1 MTAPIRS
8 RPPRGERDGRS
19 SGRRSTLGVKLTALL
34 LFVALLL
41 LAFLAALLRGLG

>member
-8 RPPRGERDGRS
+8 RRPREGRGKRPC
-19 SGRRSTLGVKLTALL
+19 GRRSALGIKLTALL

-41 LAFLAALLRGLG
+41 LALLAALVRGLV

>member
-8 RPPRGERDGRS
+8 PRPRGGR
-19 SGRRSTLGVKLTALL
+19 GKRPCERRSTLGVKLTALL